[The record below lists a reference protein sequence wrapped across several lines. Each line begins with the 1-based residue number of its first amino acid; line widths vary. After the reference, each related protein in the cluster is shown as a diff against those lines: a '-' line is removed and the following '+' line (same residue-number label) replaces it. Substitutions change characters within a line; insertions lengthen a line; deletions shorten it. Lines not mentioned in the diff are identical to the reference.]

1 MKFTSL
7 LKNIIAEQSR
17 FEVLFNALTKPSED
31 KNGAKVKPKLSKK
44 EFIELVKA
52 DPTTKLNNIEIDTA
66 NSEQLAKV
74 KAGAYVQWLIK
85 NYLIPK
91 TERQYGDNGYDKE
104 VKQVKETFMEDLYKV
119 TDDLKKFD
127 RFKGRLPKELRD
139 INKITPDQLYD
150 AVKDFDLTLASTTKA
165 ERKDAKYA
173 HPGGTFELETPNYVI
188 TKITRTDELGK
199 EAACFYGGN
208 NKETRWCT
216 SAPGLSYFE
225 RYIKDGPLFQVYE
238 KSSEPSKETGLPS
251 TRWQFHFQ
259 SNQFMDKDDRS
270 INLVEFL
277 NKSDKEVKEY
287 FKPQFM
293 ENMTKSSGKG
303 GTSIDV
309 EFPRSPAAQ
318 FIALY
323 GFDEFF
329 ESLPDN
335 ITKMDFS
342 GGNSGSEGFP
352 LPKAIG
358 RLQNL
363 EGLHIDGLIS
373 DLPSEICNCKKL
385 RYLSLP
391 NNKNLKSIPDCL
403 KDLPNLKLVNFKGC
417 DNLKLPEDLK
427 VKLSI
432 WG

>member
-1 MKFTSL
+1 MKFTEMLKTIINEDVRSELFLKKFTEPTVDKKTGKKINPVLTPNEL
-7 LKNIIAEQSR
+7 LILIA
-17 FEVLFNALTKPSED
+17 N
-31 KNGAKVKPKLSKK
+31 
-44 EFIELVKA
+44 
-52 DPTTKLNNIEIDTA
+52 DPTSRVEENPENF
-66 NSEQLAKV
+66 NQV
-74 KAGAYVQWLIK
+74 KKTGGYVQWMINQIK
-85 NYLIPK
+85 RLRPEGVGKKSGPNSGMEQIAL
-91 TERQYGDNGYDKE
+91 
-104 VKQVKETFMEDLYKV
+104 FFEDLYKV
-119 TDDLKKFD
+119 KEDLIKFE
-127 RFKGRLPKELRD
+127 RFKNQLPVDKRD
-139 INKITPDQLYD
+139 INKLTSDELYD
-150 AVKDFDLTLASTTKA
+150 LVKDFSLEKATTTKA
-165 ERKDAKYA
+165 ERKDAKYS
-173 HPGGTFELETPNYVI
+173 HPGGSFEVETPNYVI

-199 EAACFYGGN
+199 EAACFYGGQ

-225 RYIKDGPLFQVYE
+225 RYIKDGPLYQIYD
-238 KSSEPSKETGLPS
+238 KNSEPSKDTGLP
-251 TRWQFHFQ
+251 TNRWQFHFQ
-259 SNQFMDKDDRS
+259 SSQFMDKDDRS

-277 NKSDKEVKEY
+277 NQTDKEVKEY

-303 GTSIDV
+303 GTSVDV

-329 ESLPDN
+329 ESLPDTT
-335 ITKMDFS
+335 TKMDFS
-342 GGNSGSEGFP
+342 GGNSGSQGFP

-358 RLQNL
+358 RLTNL

-373 DLPSEICNCKKL
+373 ELPSEICNCKKL

-391 NNKNLKSIPDCL
+391 NNKNLKSIPECL

-427 VKLSI
+427 VKLRI

>member
-1 MKFTSL
+1 MKFTEM
-7 LKNIIAEQSR
+7 LKTII
-17 FEVLFNALTKPSED
+17 SED
-31 KNGAKVKPKLSKK
+31 VRSELFLKKFTEPTVDKKTGKKVAPVLTP
-44 EFIELVKA
+44 EELLTLIVN
-52 DPTTKLNNIEIDTA
+52 DPTSRADEGATSFN
-66 NSEQLAKV
+66 QV
-74 KAGAYVQWLIK
+74 KKTGGYVQWMINQIK
-85 NYLIPK
+85 RLRPEGVGKSKNPNPI
-91 TERQYGDNGYDKE
+91 EM
-104 VKQVKETFMEDLYKV
+104 FFEDLYKV
-119 TDDLKKFD
+119 KDDLIKFE
-127 RFKGRLPKELRD
+127 RFKNQIPVDKRD
-139 INKITPDQLYD
+139 INKLTSDELYD
-150 AVKDFDLTLASTTKA
+150 LVKDFSLEKATTTKA

-427 VKLSI
+427 VKLRI

>member
-1 MKFTSL
+1 MKFTEM
-7 LKNIIAEQSR
+7 LKTII
-17 FEVLFNALTKPSED
+17 SED
-31 KNGAKVKPKLSKK
+31 VRSELFLKKFTEPTVDKKTGKKVAPVLTP
-44 EFIELVKA
+44 EELLTLIVN
-52 DPTTKLNNIEIDTA
+52 DPTSRADEGATSFN
-66 NSEQLAKV
+66 QV
-74 KAGAYVQWLIK
+74 KKTGGYVQWMINQIK
-85 NYLIPK
+85 RLRPEGVGKSKNPNPI
-91 TERQYGDNGYDKE
+91 EM
-104 VKQVKETFMEDLYKV
+104 FFEDLYKV
-119 TDDLKKFD
+119 KDDLIKFE
-127 RFKGRLPKELRD
+127 RFKNQIPVDKRD
-139 INKITPDQLYD
+139 INKLTSDELYD
-150 AVKDFDLTLASTTKA
+150 LVKDFSLEKATTTKA

-391 NNKNLKSIPDCL
+391 NNKNLKSIPECL

-427 VKLSI
+427 VKLRI
-432 WG
+432 WDPS

>member
-1 MKFTSL
+1 MKFT
-7 LKNIIAEQSR
+7 
-17 FEVLFNALTKPSED
+17 EVLKTIISED
-31 KNGAKVKPKLSKK
+31 VRSELFLKKFTEPTVDKKTGKKVFPVLTPD
-44 EFIELVKA
+44 ELLTLIA
-52 DPTTKLNNIEIDTA
+52 NDPTSRVEENPENF
-66 NSEQLAKV
+66 NQV
-74 KAGAYVQWLIK
+74 KKTGGYVQWMINQIK
-85 NYLIPK
+85 RLRPDGVNPK
-91 TERQYGDNGYDKE
+91 NPTSEALNL
-104 VKQVKETFMEDLYKV
+104 FFEDLYKV
-119 TDDLKKFD
+119 KEDLIKFE
-127 RFKGRLPKELRD
+127 RFKGQLPVDKRD
-139 INKITPDQLYD
+139 INKLTSDELYD
-150 AVKDFDLTLASTTKA
+150 LVKDFSLEKATTTKA
-165 ERKDAKYA
+165 ERKDAKYS
-173 HPGGTFELETPNYVI
+173 HPGGSFELETPNYVI

-199 EAACFYGGN
+199 EAACFYGGQ

-225 RYIKDGPLFQVYE
+225 RYIKDGPLYQIYD
-238 KSSEPSKETGLPS
+238 KNSEPSKETGLPS
-251 TRWQFHFQ
+251 KRWQFHFQ

-270 INLVEFL
+270 VNLVEFL
-277 NKSDKEVKEY
+277 NSTDEEVKKY

-293 ENMTKSSGKG
+293 ENMTKSTGKG
-303 GTSIDV
+303 GSSIDV

-329 ESLPDN
+329 ESIPEN
-335 ITKMDFS
+335 VTKMDFS
-342 GGNSGSEGFP
+342 GGNSGSQGFP

-358 RLQNL
+358 RLKNL

-373 DLPSEICNCKKL
+373 ELPVEICECKKL

-391 NNKNLKSIPDCL
+391 NNKNLKSIPECL

-427 VKLSI
+427 VKLRI

>member
-1 MKFTSL
+1 MKFTEM
-7 LKNIIAEQSR
+7 LKTII
-17 FEVLFNALTKPSED
+17 SED
-31 KNGAKVKPKLSKK
+31 VRSELFLKKFTEPTVDKKTGKKVAPVLTPD
-44 EFIELVKA
+44 ELLTLIVN
-52 DPTTKLNNIEIDTA
+52 DPTSRADEGATSFN
-66 NSEQLAKV
+66 QV
-74 KAGAYVQWLIK
+74 KKTGGYVQWMINQIK
-85 NYLIPK
+85 RLRPEGVGKSKNPHPI
-91 TERQYGDNGYDKE
+91 EM
-104 VKQVKETFMEDLYKV
+104 FFEDLYKV
-119 TDDLKKFD
+119 KDDLIKFE
-127 RFKGRLPKELRD
+127 RFKNQIPVDKRD
-139 INKITPDQLYD
+139 INKLTSDELYD
-150 AVKDFDLTLASTTKA
+150 LVKDFSLEKATTTKA

-427 VKLSI
+427 VKLRI

>member
-1 MKFTSL
+1 MKFTEM
-7 LKNIIAEQSR
+7 LKTII
-17 FEVLFNALTKPSED
+17 SED
-31 KNGAKVKPKLSKK
+31 VRSELFLKKFTEPTVDKKTGKKVAPVLTP
-44 EFIELVKA
+44 EELLTLIVN
-52 DPTTKLNNIEIDTA
+52 DPTSRADEGATSFN
-66 NSEQLAKV
+66 QV
-74 KAGAYVQWLIK
+74 KKTGGYVQWMINQIK
-85 NYLIPK
+85 RLRPEGVGKSKNPHPI
-91 TERQYGDNGYDKE
+91 EM
-104 VKQVKETFMEDLYKV
+104 FFEDLYKV
-119 TDDLKKFD
+119 KDDLIKFE
-127 RFKGRLPKELRD
+127 RFKNQIPVDKRD
-139 INKITPDQLYD
+139 INKLTSDELYD
-150 AVKDFDLTLASTTKA
+150 LVKDFSLEKATTTKA

-427 VKLSI
+427 VKLRI

>member
-1 MKFTSL
+1 MLKTIISEDVRSELFLKKFTEPTVDKKTGKKVAPVLTPEEL
-7 LKNIIAEQSR
+7 LTLIVN
-17 FEVLFNALTKPSED
+17 
-31 KNGAKVKPKLSKK
+31 
-44 EFIELVKA
+44 
-52 DPTTKLNNIEIDTA
+52 DPTSRADEGATSFN
-66 NSEQLAKV
+66 QV
-74 KAGAYVQWLIK
+74 KKTGGYVQWMINQIK
-85 NYLIPK
+85 RLRPEGVGKSKNPHPI
-91 TERQYGDNGYDKE
+91 EM
-104 VKQVKETFMEDLYKV
+104 FFEDLYKV
-119 TDDLKKFD
+119 KDDLIKFE
-127 RFKGRLPKELRD
+127 RFKNQIPVDKRD
-139 INKITPDQLYD
+139 INKLTSDELYD
-150 AVKDFDLTLASTTKA
+150 LVKDFSLEKATTTKA

-303 GTSIDV
+303 GTSIDI

-427 VKLSI
+427 VKLRI

>member
-1 MKFTSL
+1 MKFTEM
-7 LKNIIAEQSR
+7 LKTII
-17 FEVLFNALTKPSED
+17 SED
-31 KNGAKVKPKLSKK
+31 VRSELFLKKFTEPTVDKKTGKKVAPVLTPK
-44 EFIELVKA
+44 ELLTLIVN
-52 DPTTKLNNIEIDTA
+52 DPTSRADEGATSFN
-66 NSEQLAKV
+66 QV
-74 KAGAYVQWLIK
+74 KKTGGYVQWMINQIK
-85 NYLIPK
+85 RLRPEGVGKSKNPHPI
-91 TERQYGDNGYDKE
+91 EM
-104 VKQVKETFMEDLYKV
+104 FFEDLYKV
-119 TDDLKKFD
+119 KDDLIKFE
-127 RFKGRLPKELRD
+127 RFKNQIPVDKRD
-139 INKITPDQLYD
+139 INKLTSDELYD
-150 AVKDFDLTLASTTKA
+150 LVKDFSLEKATTTKA

-427 VKLSI
+427 VKLRI

>member
-1 MKFTSL
+1 MKFTEMLKTIINEDVRSELFLKKFTEPTVDKKTGKKINPVLTPNEL
-7 LKNIIAEQSR
+7 LILIA
-17 FEVLFNALTKPSED
+17 N
-31 KNGAKVKPKLSKK
+31 
-44 EFIELVKA
+44 
-52 DPTTKLNNIEIDTA
+52 DPTSRVEENPENF
-66 NSEQLAKV
+66 NQV
-74 KAGAYVQWLIK
+74 KKTGGYVQWMINQIK
-85 NYLIPK
+85 RLRPEGVGKSKNPHPI
-91 TERQYGDNGYDKE
+91 EM
-104 VKQVKETFMEDLYKV
+104 FFEDLYKV
-119 TDDLKKFD
+119 KEDLIKFE
-127 RFKGRLPKELRD
+127 RFKNQLPVDKRD
-139 INKITPDQLYD
+139 INKLTSDELYD
-150 AVKDFDLTLASTTKA
+150 LVKDFSLEKATTTKA

-173 HPGGTFELETPNYVI
+173 HPGGSFELETPNYVI

-199 EAACFYGGN
+199 EAACFYGGQ

-225 RYIKDGPLFQVYE
+225 RYIKDGPLYQIYD
-238 KSSEPSKETGLPS
+238 KNSEPSKETGLPS
-251 TRWQFHFQ
+251 NRWQFHFQ

-270 INLVEFL
+270 INLVEYL
-277 NKSDKEVKEY
+277 NTTDEEVKKY

-293 ENMTKSSGKG
+293 ENMTKSTGKG
-303 GTSIDV
+303 GSSIDV

-329 ESLPDN
+329 ESIPEN
-335 ITKMDFS
+335 VTKMDFS
-342 GGNSGSEGFP
+342 GGNSGSQGFP

-358 RLQNL
+358 RLKNL

-373 DLPSEICNCKKL
+373 ELPAEICECKKL

-391 NNKNLKSIPDCL
+391 NNKNLKSIPECL

-427 VKLSI
+427 VKLRI

>member
-1 MKFTSL
+1 MKFTEM
-7 LKNIIAEQSR
+7 LKTII
-17 FEVLFNALTKPSED
+17 SED
-31 KNGAKVKPKLSKK
+31 VRSELFLKKFTEPTVDKKTGKKVAPVLTP
-44 EFIELVKA
+44 EELLTLIVN
-52 DPTTKLNNIEIDTA
+52 DPTSRADEGATSFN
-66 NSEQLAKV
+66 QV
-74 KAGAYVQWLIK
+74 KKTGGYVQWMINQIK
-85 NYLIPK
+85 RLRPEGVGKKSGPNSGMEQIAL
-91 TERQYGDNGYDKE
+91 
-104 VKQVKETFMEDLYKV
+104 FFEDLYKV
-119 TDDLKKFD
+119 KDDLIKFE
-127 RFKGRLPKELRD
+127 RFKNQIPVDKRD
-139 INKITPDQLYD
+139 INKLTSDELYD
-150 AVKDFDLTLASTTKA
+150 LVKDFSLEKATTTKA

-309 EFPRSPAAQ
+309 
-318 FIALY
+318 
-323 GFDEFF
+323 
-329 ESLPDN
+329 
-335 ITKMDFS
+335 
-342 GGNSGSEGFP
+342 
-352 LPKAIG
+352 
-358 RLQNL
+358 
-363 EGLHIDGLIS
+363 
-373 DLPSEICNCKKL
+373 
-385 RYLSLP
+385 
-391 NNKNLKSIPDCL
+391 
-403 KDLPNLKLVNFKGC
+403 
-417 DNLKLPEDLK
+417 
-427 VKLSI
+427 
-432 WG
+432 

>member
-1 MKFTSL
+1 MLKTIINEDVRSELFLKKFTEPTVDKKTGKKVAPVLTPEEL
-7 LKNIIAEQSR
+7 LTLIVN
-17 FEVLFNALTKPSED
+17 
-31 KNGAKVKPKLSKK
+31 
-44 EFIELVKA
+44 
-52 DPTTKLNNIEIDTA
+52 DPTSRADEGATSFN
-66 NSEQLAKV
+66 QV
-74 KAGAYVQWLIK
+74 KKTGGYVQWMINQIK
-85 NYLIPK
+85 RLRPEGVGKSKNPNPI
-91 TERQYGDNGYDKE
+91 EM
-104 VKQVKETFMEDLYKV
+104 FFEDLYKV
-119 TDDLKKFD
+119 KDDLIKFE
-127 RFKGRLPKELRD
+127 RFKNQIPVDKRD
-139 INKITPDQLYD
+139 INKLTSDELYD
-150 AVKDFDLTLASTTKA
+150 LVKDFSLEKATTTKA

-329 ESLPDN
+329 ESLPEN

-391 NNKNLKSIPDCL
+391 NNKNLKSIPECL

-427 VKLSI
+427 VKLRI

>member
-1 MKFTSL
+1 MKFTEM
-7 LKNIIAEQSR
+7 LKTII
-17 FEVLFNALTKPSED
+17 SED
-31 KNGAKVKPKLSKK
+31 VRSELFLKKFTEPTVDKKTGKKVAPVLTP
-44 EFIELVKA
+44 EELLTLIVN
-52 DPTTKLNNIEIDTA
+52 DPTSRADEGATSFN
-66 NSEQLAKV
+66 QV
-74 KAGAYVQWLIK
+74 KKTGGYVQWMINQIK
-85 NYLIPK
+85 RLRPEGVTKNS
-91 TERQYGDNGYDKE
+91 RDNSAIE
-104 VKQVKETFMEDLYKV
+104 LFFEDLYKV
-119 TDDLKKFD
+119 KDDLIKFE
-127 RFKGRLPKELRD
+127 RFKNQIPVDKRD
-139 INKITPDQLYD
+139 INKLTSDELYD
-150 AVKDFDLTLASTTKA
+150 LVKDFSLEKATTTKA

-225 RYIKDGPLFQVYE
+225 RYIKDGPLFQVYD
-238 KSSEPSKETGLPS
+238 KNSEPSKETGLPS
-251 TRWQFHFQ
+251 VRWQFHFQ

-277 NKSDKEVKEY
+277 NKTDNEVKEY

-293 ENMTKSSGKG
+293 ENMTKNSGKG

-329 ESLPDN
+329 ESLPNN

-358 RLQNL
+358 KLENL

-373 DLPSEICNCKKL
+373 ELPSEICNCKKL

-427 VKLSI
+427 VKLRI

>member
-1 MKFTSL
+1 MKFT
-7 LKNIIAEQSR
+7 
-17 FEVLFNALTKPSED
+17 EVLKTIISED
-31 KNGAKVKPKLSKK
+31 VRSELFLKKFTEPTVDKKTGKKVFPVLTPD
-44 EFIELVKA
+44 ELLTLIA
-52 DPTTKLNNIEIDTA
+52 NDPTSRVEENPENF
-66 NSEQLAKV
+66 NQV
-74 KAGAYVQWLIK
+74 KKTGGYVQWMINQIK
-85 NYLIPK
+85 RLRPDGVNPK
-91 TERQYGDNGYDKE
+91 NPTSEALNL
-104 VKQVKETFMEDLYKV
+104 FFEDLYKV
-119 TDDLKKFD
+119 KEDLIKFE
-127 RFKGRLPKELRD
+127 RFKGQLPVDKRD
-139 INKITPDQLYD
+139 INKLTSDELYD
-150 AVKDFDLTLASTTKA
+150 LVKDFSLEKATTTKA
-165 ERKDAKYA
+165 ERKDAKYS
-173 HPGGTFELETPNYVI
+173 HPGGSFELETPNYVI

-199 EAACFYGGN
+199 EAACFYGGQ

-225 RYIKDGPLFQVYE
+225 RYIKDGPLYQIYD
-238 KSSEPSKETGLPS
+238 KNSEPSKETGLPS
-251 TRWQFHFQ
+251 KRWQFHFQ

-270 INLVEFL
+270 VNLVEFL
-277 NKSDKEVKEY
+277 NSTDEEVKKY

-293 ENMTKSSGKG
+293 ENMTKSTGKG
-303 GTSIDV
+303 GSSIDV

-329 ESLPDN
+329 ESIPEN
-335 ITKMDFS
+335 VTKMDFS
-342 GGNSGSEGFP
+342 GGNSGSQGFP

-358 RLQNL
+358 RLKNL

-373 DLPSEICNCKKL
+373 ELPAEICECKKL

-391 NNKNLKSIPDCL
+391 NNKNLKSIPECL

-427 VKLSI
+427 VKLRI

>member
-1 MKFTSL
+1 MKFTEMLKTIINEDVRSELFLKKFTEPTVDKKTGKKINPVLTPNEL
-7 LKNIIAEQSR
+7 LTLIA
-17 FEVLFNALTKPSED
+17 N
-31 KNGAKVKPKLSKK
+31 
-44 EFIELVKA
+44 
-52 DPTTKLNNIEIDTA
+52 DPTSRAEENPENF
-66 NSEQLAKV
+66 NQV
-74 KAGAYVQWLIK
+74 KKTGGYVQWMINQIK
-85 NYLIPK
+85 RLRPEGVGKKSGPNSGMEQIAL
-91 TERQYGDNGYDKE
+91 
-104 VKQVKETFMEDLYKV
+104 FFEDLYKV
-119 TDDLKKFD
+119 KEDLIKFE
-127 RFKGRLPKELRD
+127 RFKNQLPVDKRD
-139 INKITPDQLYD
+139 INKLTSDELYD
-150 AVKDFDLTLASTTKA
+150 LVKDFSLEKATTTKA
-165 ERKDAKYA
+165 ERKDAKYS
-173 HPGGTFELETPNYVI
+173 HPGGSFEIETPNYVI

-199 EAACFYGGN
+199 EAACFYGGQ

-225 RYIKDGPLFQVYE
+225 RYIKDGPLYQIYD
-238 KSSEPSKETGLPS
+238 KNSEPSNDTGLP
-251 TRWQFHFQ
+251 TNRWQFHFQ
-259 SNQFMDKDDRS
+259 SSQFMDKDDRS

-277 NKSDKEVKEY
+277 NKTDQEVKEY

-303 GTSIDV
+303 GTSVDI

-329 ESLPDN
+329 ESLPDT

-358 RLQNL
+358 RLTNL

-373 DLPSEICNCKKL
+373 ELPAEICNCKKL

-391 NNKNLKSIPDCL
+391 NNKNLKSIPDCF
-403 KDLPNLKLVNFKGC
+403 KDLTNIKLVNFKGC

-427 VKLSI
+427 VKLRI

>member
-1 MKFTSL
+1 MLKTIISEDVRSELFLKKFTEPTVDKKTGKKVAPVLTPEEL
-7 LKNIIAEQSR
+7 LTLIVN
-17 FEVLFNALTKPSED
+17 
-31 KNGAKVKPKLSKK
+31 
-44 EFIELVKA
+44 
-52 DPTTKLNNIEIDTA
+52 DPTSRADEGATSFN
-66 NSEQLAKV
+66 QV
-74 KAGAYVQWLIK
+74 KKTGGYVQWMINQIK
-85 NYLIPK
+85 RLRPEGVGKKSGPNSGMEQIAL
-91 TERQYGDNGYDKE
+91 
-104 VKQVKETFMEDLYKV
+104 FFEDLYKV
-119 TDDLKKFD
+119 KDDLIKFE
-127 RFKGRLPKELRD
+127 RFKGQIPVDKRD
-139 INKITPDQLYD
+139 INKLTSDELYD
-150 AVKDFDLTLASTTKA
+150 LVKDFSLEKATTTKA

-303 GTSIDV
+303 GTSIDI

-427 VKLSI
+427 VKLRI

>member
-1 MKFTSL
+1 MKFTEM
-7 LKNIIAEQSR
+7 LKTII
-17 FEVLFNALTKPSED
+17 SED
-31 KNGAKVKPKLSKK
+31 VRSELFLKKFTEPTVDKKTGKKIPAVLTPK
-44 EFIELVKA
+44 ELLTLIDN
-52 DPTTKLNNIEIDTA
+52 DPTSRVEENPENF
-66 NSEQLAKV
+66 NQV
-74 KAGAYVQWLIK
+74 KKTGGYVQWMINQIK
-85 NYLIPK
+85 RLRPEGVRKNITGESQGRINL
-91 TERQYGDNGYDKE
+91 
-104 VKQVKETFMEDLYKV
+104 FFEDLYKV
-119 TDDLKKFD
+119 KDDLIKFE
-127 RFKGRLPKELRD
+127 RFKGQIPVDKRD
-139 INKITPDQLYD
+139 INKLTSDELYD
-150 AVKDFDLTLASTTKA
+150 LVKDFSLEKATTTKA

-208 NKETRWCT
+208 NQETRWCT

-225 RYIKDGPLFQVYE
+225 RYIKDGPLFQVYD
-238 KSSEPSKETGLPS
+238 KNSEPSKETGLPVN
-251 TRWQFHFQ
+251 RWQFHFQ
-259 SNQFMDKDDRS
+259 SSQFMDKDDRS

-277 NKSDKEVKEY
+277 NKTDQEVKEY

-303 GTSIDV
+303 GTSVDI

-329 ESLPDN
+329 ESLPDTT
-335 ITKMDFS
+335 TKMDFS

-358 RLQNL
+358 RLTNL

-373 DLPSEICNCKKL
+373 ELPSEICNCKKL

-391 NNKNLKSIPDCL
+391 NNENLTSMPDCL
-403 KDLPNLKLVNFKGC
+403 KDLPNIKLVNFKGC
-417 DNLKLPEDLK
+417 SNLKLPEDLK
-427 VKLSI
+427 VKLRI
-432 WG
+432 WDPS

>member
-1 MKFTSL
+1 MKFTEM
-7 LKNIIAEQSR
+7 LKTII
-17 FEVLFNALTKPSED
+17 SED
-31 KNGAKVKPKLSKK
+31 VRSELFLKKFTEPTVDKKTGKKVAPVLTP
-44 EFIELVKA
+44 EELLTLIVN
-52 DPTTKLNNIEIDTA
+52 DPTSRADEGATSFN
-66 NSEQLAKV
+66 QV
-74 KAGAYVQWLIK
+74 KKTGGYVQWMINQIK
-85 NYLIPK
+85 RLRPEGVGKSKNPHPI
-91 TERQYGDNGYDKE
+91 EM
-104 VKQVKETFMEDLYKV
+104 FFEDLYKV
-119 TDDLKKFD
+119 KDDLIKFE
-127 RFKGRLPKELRD
+127 RFKNQIPVDKRD
-139 INKITPDQLYD
+139 INKLTSDELYD
-150 AVKDFDLTLASTTKA
+150 LVKDFSLEKATTTKA

-303 GTSIDV
+303 GTSIDI

-427 VKLSI
+427 VKLRI

>member
-1 MKFTSL
+1 MKFTEMLKTIINEDVRSELFMKKFTEPTVDKKTGKKINPVLTPNEL
-7 LKNIIAEQSR
+7 LTLIA
-17 FEVLFNALTKPSED
+17 N
-31 KNGAKVKPKLSKK
+31 
-44 EFIELVKA
+44 
-52 DPTTKLNNIEIDTA
+52 DPTSRVEENPENF
-66 NSEQLAKV
+66 NQV
-74 KAGAYVQWLIK
+74 KKTGGYVQWMINQIK
-85 NYLIPK
+85 RLRPEGVGKKSGPNSGMEQIAL
-91 TERQYGDNGYDKE
+91 
-104 VKQVKETFMEDLYKV
+104 FFEDLYKV
-119 TDDLKKFD
+119 KEDL
-127 RFKGRLPKELRD
+127 
-139 INKITPDQLYD
+139 ITLEK
-150 AVKDFDLTLASTTKA
+150 ATTTKA
-165 ERKDAKYA
+165 ERKDAKYS
-173 HPGGTFELETPNYVI
+173 HPGGSFEVETPNYVI

-199 EAACFYGGN
+199 EAACFYGGQ

-225 RYIKDGPLFQVYE
+225 RYIKDGPLYQIYD
-238 KSSEPSKETGLPS
+238 KNSEPSKDTGLPS
-251 TRWQFHFQ
+251 NRWQFHFQ
-259 SNQFMDKDDRS
+259 SSQFMDKDDRS

-277 NKSDKEVKEY
+277 NKTDKEVKDY

-303 GTSIDV
+303 GTSVDI

-329 ESLPDN
+329 ESLPDT

-358 RLQNL
+358 RLTNL

-373 DLPSEICNCKKL
+373 ELPVEICNCKKL

-391 NNKNLKSIPDCL
+391 NNKNLKSIPECL

-427 VKLSI
+427 VKLRI